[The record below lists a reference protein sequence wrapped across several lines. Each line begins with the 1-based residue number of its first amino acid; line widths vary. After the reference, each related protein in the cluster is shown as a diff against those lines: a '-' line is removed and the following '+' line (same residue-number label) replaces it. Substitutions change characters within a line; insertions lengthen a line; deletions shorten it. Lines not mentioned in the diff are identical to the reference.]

1 LDTFFNTLDSK
12 ALAITTSQ
20 PFLFVKAAEAS
31 LSPLTTTTPVAAP
44 VTTNDDASSPVAE
57 ISNEP

>member
-31 LSPLTTTTPVAAP
+31 LSPLTNTTVATAPVA
-44 VTTNDDASSPVAE
+44 TNDDASSPVAE
-57 ISNEP
+57 VSNEP

>member
-1 LDTFFNTLDSK
+1 LDTFYKTLDSK

-31 LSPLTTTTPVAAP
+31 LSPLTTTTPVVEP
-44 VTTNDDASSPVAE
+44 VDTNDDALSPVAE
-57 ISNEP
+57 VSNEP